1 MRLLLTNDDGVGA
14 PGIAVL
20 ARHVA
25 RWIDEAPAGDVRE
38 AIVVAP
44 HTNYSGMSAAVGDLF
59 DHPSVEY
66 RRHAIDGAASIP
78 TYGLEAPP
86 ALCALL
92 GALGS
97 FNFVPD
103 VIISGINAGAN
114 VGRSVLHSGTVG
126 AILTGAQVGLSGMAI
141 SVQWGDEVHFDT
153 AGAVAIEVLEHLM
166 AAPSRTLWNLN
177 VPNLTAAQLK
187 GVRRGRISTAGIVK
201 SAGPLAG
208 GEPLADEGQLPLR
221 LGAATP
227 ELGDVSDEA
236 VDDDGALV
244 AAGYASITPLRGP
257 HEDTDTALD
266 DSLNLALAAI
276 TRHLHGQR

>member
-25 RWIDEAPAGDVRE
+25 RWIDEAPVGEVRE

-66 RRHAIDGAASIP
+66 RRHVIDGAASIP
-78 TYGLEAPP
+78 TFALEAPP

-103 VIISGINAGAN
+103 VVISGINAGAN

-126 AILTGAQVGLSGMAI
+126 AIFTGAQVGLSGMAI

-153 AGAVAIEVLEHLM
+153 AAAVAIEVLEHLM

-177 VPNLTAAQLK
+177 VPNLTTKELK

-208 GEPLADEGQLPLR
+208 GEPLGEEGQLPLR

-227 ELGDVSDEA
+227 EVGDVSDEA
-236 VDDDGALV
+236 ADDDGALV
-244 AAGYASITPLRGP
+244 AAGYASLTPLRGP
-257 HEDTDTALD
+257 HEDTNTALD
-266 DSLNLALAAI
+266 DTLNLALGAI
-276 TRHLHGQR
+276 SRHVHAQG